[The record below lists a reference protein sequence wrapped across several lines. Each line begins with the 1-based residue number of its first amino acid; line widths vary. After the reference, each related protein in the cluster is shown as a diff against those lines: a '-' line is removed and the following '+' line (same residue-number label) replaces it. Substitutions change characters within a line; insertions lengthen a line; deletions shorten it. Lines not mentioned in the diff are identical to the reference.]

1 VHFAI
6 VWSRA
11 EDLGRT
17 IVDGRDFVATDLL
30 RSFLQGRPGIGCGV
44 ADALGHLFRGC
55 LGQEKRLKQLA
66 VSGDF
71 QEFGSD
77 LASRS
82 VNPLW
87 TGQQRSQELGLRVPA
102 TARIPGR

>member
-1 VHFAI
+1 VHFTV

-30 RSFLQGRPGIGCGV
+30 RSFLQGRPAVGRGV
-44 ADALGHLFRGC
+44 ADALRHLFRGW

-77 LASRS
+77 LTSGS
-82 VNPLW
+82 VNPLR
-87 TGQQRSQELGLRVPA
+87 TSQQRSQELGLRVSA